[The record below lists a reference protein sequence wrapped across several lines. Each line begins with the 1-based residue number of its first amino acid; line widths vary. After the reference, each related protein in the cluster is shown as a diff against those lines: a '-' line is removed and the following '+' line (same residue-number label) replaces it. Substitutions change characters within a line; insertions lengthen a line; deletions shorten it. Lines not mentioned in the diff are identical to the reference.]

1 MVRKVQN
8 HYAWLPPLLVVRYT
22 RAYGTRI
29 HTLLRERATIADMGE
44 EIAPGLYEVE
54 VEYLRKYEWAR
65 TAHDILWRRS
75 KLGLHVS
82 PEAAAALQDWLT
94 AHPMQFR

>member
-1 MVRKVQN
+1 
-8 HYAWLPPLLVVRYT
+8 
-22 RAYGTRI
+22 
-29 HTLLRERATIADMGE
+29 MGE

-75 KLGLHVS
+75 KLGLHVP

-94 AHPMQFR
+94 AHPMQFK